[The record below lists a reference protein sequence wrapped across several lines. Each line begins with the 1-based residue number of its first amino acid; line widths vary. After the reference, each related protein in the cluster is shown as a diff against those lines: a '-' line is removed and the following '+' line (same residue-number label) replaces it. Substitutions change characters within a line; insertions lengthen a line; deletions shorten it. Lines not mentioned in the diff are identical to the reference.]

1 MDKEEYL
8 ARHEELMTEVID
20 KRKAYFD
27 AKSELRALEKEMSYE
42 ISKQYE
48 PFIGKKV
55 VIYYTD
61 KWNMEKELKTGIGY
75 LDCFK
80 YFSGRNDMDDGLYPF
95 LLKPKKDGS
104 KSKQYFPLF
113 DNTRA
118 EVQKI
123 THIDVV
129 E

>member
-8 ARHEELMTEVID
+8 ARHTELMTEVIN
-20 KRKAYFD
+20 KRSAYFD
-27 AKSELRALEKEMSYE
+27 AKSKLRKLEKEMSYE

-61 KWNMEKELKTGIGY
+61 KMERELKTGIGY
-75 LDCFK
+75 LDGFK

-104 KSKQYFPLF
+104 KSKQYYPLF

-123 THIDVV
+123 TRIDVV

>member
-8 ARHEELMTEVID
+8 ARHKELFAEVFN
-20 KRKAYFD
+20 KKKAYLE
-27 AKSELRALEKEMSYE
+27 AKSKLRELEKEMSYE

-55 VIYYTD
+55 VIYYTN
-61 KWNMEKELKTGIGY
+61 NMKKELKTGIGY

-80 YFSGRNDMDDGLYPF
+80 YFSGRNDIDDGLYPF
-95 LLKPKKDGS
+95 LLKPTKDGS

-123 THIDVV
+123 TRIDVV

>member
-8 ARHEELMTEVID
+8 ARHKELMAEVID
-20 KRKAYFD
+20 KRSAYFD
-27 AKSELRALEKEMSYE
+27 AKSKLRKLEKEMSYE

-61 KWNMEKELKTGIGY
+61 YMERELKTEIGY
-75 LDCFK
+75 LDCFE
-80 YFSGRNDMDDGLYPF
+80 YFSGHNDIEDGLYPF

-123 THIDVV
+123 TRIYVV

>member
-8 ARHEELMTEVID
+8 ARRKELFAEVID
-20 KRKAYFD
+20 KKNAYFD
-27 AKSELRALEKEMSYE
+27 AKLKLRELEKEMSYE

-61 KWNMEKELKTGIGY
+61 HMERELKTGIGY

-80 YFSGRNDMDDGLYPF
+80 YFCGRNDMDDGLYPF

-104 KSKQYFPLF
+104 KSMQYFPLF
-113 DNTRA
+113 ENTRA

-123 THIDVV
+123 TRIYVV

>member
-8 ARHEELMTEVID
+8 AKCKELFAEVID
-20 KRKAYFD
+20 KRNAYLD
-27 AKSELRALEKEMSYE
+27 AKSKLRELKKEMSYE

-55 VIYYTD
+55 VIYYTN
-61 KWNMEKELKTGIGY
+61 NMEKELKTGIGY
-75 LDCFK
+75 LDCFE
-80 YFSGRNDMDDGLYPF
+80 YFSGRNDIEDGLYPF

-104 KSKQYFPLF
+104 KSRQYYPLF

-118 EVQKI
+118 EVQNI
-123 THIDVV
+123 TRISVV